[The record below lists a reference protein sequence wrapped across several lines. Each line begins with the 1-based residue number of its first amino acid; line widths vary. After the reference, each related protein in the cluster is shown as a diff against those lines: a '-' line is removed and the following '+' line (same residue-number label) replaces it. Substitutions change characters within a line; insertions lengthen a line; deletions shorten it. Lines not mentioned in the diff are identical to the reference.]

1 MGSNMSLL
9 TRRAVMTASTGL
21 FLARATAT
29 QGLEVRRAAP
39 AEPFALGVASGDP
52 TTDGFVLWT
61 RLSAGGASLD
71 APAVP
76 VAYEIAEDQAFRRIV
91 RRGRRAASPALGHAV
106 HVEVAGLRPG
116 RTYWYRFHAL
126 GAVSPIGRTA
136 TAPEHA
142 ERTRIAVSACQHFEL
157 GWFAAYRDMVAAQP
171 DLIVQLGDYIY
182 ENSYAQFPK
191 VRRFDAPEPVDLDGY
206 RRRHAIY
213 KSDADLREAHR
224 VAPWVVTWDDHEVEN
239 DYADLANLKAQD
251 PAVFARRRAAAYQ
264 AYFEHLPV
272 RPSLWA
278 RPGQPR
284 LYRCLAWGGLISL
297 PVLDGRQYRSAQA
310 CNPPGQ
316 SGNRPRRNCPALTD
330 PQRTMLGAAQEAWLD
345 ETLKAEHRRW
355 TLLAQQT
362 VVAPIETPEGVMSDQ
377 WDGYAAAR
385 DRLLEGLTRPS
396 VRNAV
401 VLSGDIHAYMVNDLT
416 IGEKGGVVATEL
428 VTTCLAASHA
438 PPSRYGDVRARNDHV
453 RFADIE
459 RSGYTL
465 IEATPERLSID
476 LRAVADQ
483 GDPRATAQ
491 SLASFTIEDQ
501 HPGAQAGQ
509 G

>member
-1 MGSNMSLL
+1 MMSWLS
-9 TRRAVMTASTGL
+9 RRAVMAASTSL

-29 QGLEVRRAAP
+29 RGLETCRAAP
-39 AEPFALGVASGDP
+39 TQPFVLGVASGDP
-52 TTDGFVLWT
+52 STDGFVLWT
-61 RLSAGGASLD
+61 RLSAGGAPLD

-76 VAYEIAEDQAFRRIV
+76 VAYEVAEDEAFRRIV
-91 RRGRRAASPALGHAV
+91 RHGRRAASPALGHAV
-106 HVEVAGLRPG
+106 HVEIEGLRPG

-126 GAVSPIGRTA
+126 GAVSPVGRTA

-142 ERTRIAVSACQHFEL
+142 TSARIAVSSCQHFEL
-157 GWFAAYRDMVAAQP
+157 GWFSAYRDMVAAQP

-182 ENSYAQFPK
+182 ENSYAQIPK
-191 VRRFDAPEPVDLDGY
+191 VRHFDGPEPVDLDGY

-224 VAPWVVTWDDHEVEN
+224 LAPWVVTWDDHEVEN
-239 DYADLANLKAQD
+239 DYADLANLKGLN

-278 RPGQPR
+278 QPGGPR
-284 LYRCLAWGGLISL
+284 LYRRLAWGELVSL

-316 SGNRPRRNCPALTD
+316 SGNRPRRDCPAMAD
-330 PQRTMLGAAQEAWLD
+330 PGRTMLGATQEAWLD
-345 ETLKAEHRRW
+345 KTLKAEQGRW

-362 VVAPIETPEGVMSDQ
+362 VLAPIETNEGAMSDQ

-385 DRLLEGLTRPS
+385 GRLLEGLTQPG

-401 VLSGDIHAYMVNDLT
+401 VLSGDIHAFMVNDLRS
-416 IGEKGGVVATEL
+416 GAGQGVAATEL

-438 PPSRYGDVRARNDHV
+438 PASRYGEVQARNSDVRFV
-453 RFADIE
+453 DIE

-465 IEATPERLSID
+465 IEATPKAISVD
-476 LRAVADQ
+476 LRVVADQ
-483 GDPRATAQ
+483 ADPQATSQ
-491 SLASFTIEDQ
+491 SLARFAIEDQ
-501 HPGAQAGQ
+501 RPGVQAG
-509 G
+509 

>member
-1 MGSNMSLL
+1 MTLL
-9 TRRAVMTASTGL
+9 SRRAVMAASTGL
-21 FLARATAT
+21 FFARATAT
-29 QGLEVRRAAP
+29 QGLEMRRAAP
-39 AEPFALGVASGDP
+39 AYPFALGVASGDP
-52 TTDGFVLWT
+52 ATDGFVLWT

-76 VAYEIAEDQAFRRIV
+76 VTYEVAEDEVFRRIV

-106 HVEVAGLRPG
+106 HVEIEGLRPG

-126 GAVSPIGRTA
+126 GAVSPVGRTA
-136 TAPEHA
+136 TAPERA
-142 ERTRIAVSACQHFEL
+142 TRARIAVSSCQHFEL
-157 GWFAAYRDMVAAQP
+157 GWFCAYRDMVAAQP

-191 VRRFDAPEPVDLDGY
+191 VRQFDGSEPVDLEGY

-213 KSDADLREAHR
+213 KSDPDLREAHR
-224 VAPWVVTWDDHEVEN
+224 QAPWVVTWDDHEVEN
-239 DYADLANLKAQD
+239 DYADLANLKGLD

-278 RPGQPR
+278 QPGGPR
-284 LYRCLAWGGLISL
+284 LYRRLAWGDLVSL

-310 CNPPGQ
+310 CNPEGR
-316 SGNRPRRNCPALTD
+316 SGNRPRHDCPALAD
-330 PQRTMLGAAQEAWLD
+330 PERTMLGAAQEAWLD
-345 ETLKAEHRRW
+345 ETLKRERGRW

-362 VVAPIETPEGVMSDQ
+362 VVAPIDTPEGVMSDQ
-377 WDGYAAAR
+377 WDGYVAAR
-385 DRLLEGLTRPS
+385 DRLLAGLTQPS

-401 VLSGDIHAYMVNDLT
+401 VLSGDIHAFMVNDLRT
-416 IGEKGGVVATEL
+416 GAGEGVVATEL

-438 PPSRYGDVRARNDHV
+438 PSSRYGQVRVRNPDV

-465 IEATPERLSID
+465 IEATPDALSVD
-476 LRAVADQ
+476 LRAVSDQ
-483 GDPRATAQ
+483 SDPQGIAQ

-501 HPGAQAGQ
+501 RKGAQAG
-509 G
+509 

>member
-1 MGSNMSLL
+1 MTLL
-9 TRRAVMTASTGL
+9 SRRAVMAASTGL
-21 FLARATAT
+21 FLARATAA
-29 QGLEVRRAAP
+29 QGLEIRRAAP
-39 AEPFALGVASGDP
+39 AQPFALGVASGDP
-52 TTDGFVLWT
+52 STDGFVLWT
-61 RLSAGGASLD
+61 RLSAGGALLD

-76 VAYEIAEDQAFRRIV
+76 VAYEVAEDEGFRRIA

-106 HVEVAGLRPG
+106 HVEIEGLRPG

-126 GAVSPIGRTA
+126 GAVSPVGRTA

-142 ERTRIAVSACQHFEL
+142 TGARIAVSSCQHFEL
-157 GWFAAYRDMVAAQP
+157 GWFRAYRDMVAAQP
-171 DLIVQLGDYIY
+171 DLVVQLGDYIY

-191 VRRFDAPEPVDLDGY
+191 VRQFDGPEPVDLEGY

-213 KSDADLREAHR
+213 KSDPDLREAHR
-224 VAPWVVTWDDHEVEN
+224 QAPWVVTWDDHEVEN
-239 DYADLANLKAQD
+239 DYADLANLKGLD

-278 RPGQPR
+278 RVGGPR
-284 LYRCLAWGGLISL
+284 LYRHLAWGDLVSL

-310 CNPPGQ
+310 CNPERQ
-316 SGNRPRRNCPALTD
+316 SGNRPRRDCPALAD
-330 PQRTMLGAAQEAWLD
+330 PKRTMLGAAQEAWLD
-345 ETLKAEHRRW
+345 ETLKAERGRW

-362 VVAPIETPEGVMSDQ
+362 VVAPIDTPEGVMSDQ

-385 DRLLEGLTRPS
+385 DRLLAGLTRPS

-401 VLSGDIHAYMVNDLT
+401 VLSGDIHAFMVNDLRT
-416 IGEKGGVVATEL
+416 GAGEGVAATEL

-438 PPSRYGDVRARNDHV
+438 PSSRYGQVRARNPDV

-465 IEATPERLSID
+465 IEATPDALSVD

-483 GDPRATAQ
+483 GDPRGAAKG
-491 SLASFTIEDQ
+491 LARFTIEDQ
-501 HPGAQAGQ
+501 RKGAQAG
-509 G
+509 

>member
-1 MGSNMSLL
+1 MSLL
-9 TRRAVMTASTGL
+9 TRRAVMTASTSL
-21 FLARATAT
+21 FLARATAA
-29 QGLEVRRAAP
+29 QGLEVRRTTP
-39 AEPFALGVASGDP
+39 AEPFAMGVASGDP
-52 TTDGFVLWT
+52 STDGFVLWT
-61 RLSAGGASLD
+61 RLSAGGARLH
-71 APAVP
+71 APSVP
-76 VAYEIAEDQAFRRIV
+76 VAYEIAEDEAFRRIV
-91 RRGRRAASPALGHAV
+91 RRGRRAATPALGHSL
-106 HVEVAGLRPG
+106 HVEVSGLRPG

-126 GAVSPIGRTA
+126 GAVSPVGRTT

-142 ERTRIAVSACQHFEL
+142 GRARIAVSSCQHFEL
-157 GWFAAYRDMVAAQP
+157 GWFTAYRDMVAAQP

-191 VRRFDAPEPVDLDGY
+191 VRAFDAPEPVDLDGY

-213 KSDADLREAHR
+213 KSDPDLREAHR
-224 VAPWVVTWDDHEVEN
+224 LAPWIVTWDDHEVEN
-239 DYADLANLKAQD
+239 DYADLANLKALD

-284 LYRCLAWGGLISL
+284 LYRRLAWGDLVSL
-297 PVLDGRQYRSAQA
+297 PVLDGRQYRSPQA

-316 SGNRPRRNCPALTD
+316 SGNRPRRDCPAVAAPD
-330 PQRTMLGAAQEAWLD
+330 RSMLGATQEAWLD
-345 ETLKAEHRRW
+345 ETLKAERGRW

-362 VVAPIETPEGVMSDQ
+362 VVAQIETPEGVMSDQ

-385 DRLLEGLTRPS
+385 DRLMHGLAGPS

-401 VLSGDIHAYMVNDLT
+401 VLSGDIHAFMVNDLRT
-416 IGEKGGVVATEL
+416 GRPDTPPVATEL
-428 VTTCLAASHA
+428 VTSCLAASHA
-438 PPSRYGDVRARNDHV
+438 PKARYGEVHALNDHV

-465 IEATPERLSID
+465 IEATPQKLDVD
-476 LRAVADQ
+476 LRAVSDQADPQ
-483 GDPRATAQ
+483 GVTQ
-491 SLASFTIEDQ
+491 SLARFVIEDRR
-501 HPGAQAGQ
+501 PGAQLG
-509 G
+509 

>member
-1 MGSNMSLL
+1 MSLL
-9 TRRAVMTASTGL
+9 SRRAVITASTGL
-21 FLARATAT
+21 FLARATAAR
-29 QGLEVRRAAP
+29 GLEVRRDATSD
-39 AEPFALGVASGDP
+39 PFAMGVASGDP
-52 TTDGFVLWT
+52 STDGFVLWT
-61 RLSAGGASLD
+61 RLAPGGQPLD

-76 VAYEIAEDQAFRRIV
+76 VAYEVAEDEGFRRIV
-91 RRGRRAASPALGHAV
+91 RRGRRPASPALGHAL
-106 HVEVAGLRPG
+106 HVEIQGLRAG

-126 GAVSPIGRTA
+126 GAVSPVGRTA

-142 ERTRIAVSACQHFEL
+142 ERARIAVSSCQHYEL
-157 GWFAAYRDMVAAQP
+157 GWFAAYRDMIAAQP

-182 ENSYAQFPK
+182 ENSYAQFSK
-191 VRRFDAPEPVDLDGY
+191 VRRFDAPEPTDLDGY

-213 KSDADLREAHR
+213 KSDPDLREAHR
-224 VAPWVVTWDDHEVEN
+224 LAPWVVTWDDHEVEN
-239 DYADLANLKAQD
+239 DYADLDNLKGLD

-278 RPGQPR
+278 RPDGPR
-284 LYRCLAWGGLISL
+284 LYRRLACGDLISL
-297 PVLDGRQYRSAQA
+297 PVLDGRQYRSGQA

-316 SGNRPRRNCPALTD
+316 SGNRARRDCPALAAPD
-330 PQRTMLGAAQEAWLD
+330 RTMLGRAQEAWLD
-345 ETLKAEHRRW
+345 EILKAERGRW

-362 VVAPIETPEGVMSDQ
+362 VVAPIETPDGVMSDQ

-385 DRLLEGLTRPS
+385 DRLMRSLTRPS
-396 VRNAV
+396 VRNPV
-401 VLSGDIHAYMVNDLT
+401 VLSGDIHAYMVNDLR
-416 IGEKGGVVATEL
+416 IGRPDAPPVATEL

-438 PPSRYGDVRARNDHV
+438 PKARYGEVRDQNPHV

-465 IEATPERLSID
+465 IEATPKRLEVD

-483 GDPRATAQ
+483 TDRDGVAH
-491 SLASFTIEDQ
+491 SLARFTIEDQ
-501 HPGAQAGQ
+501 RPGVVG
-509 G
+509 